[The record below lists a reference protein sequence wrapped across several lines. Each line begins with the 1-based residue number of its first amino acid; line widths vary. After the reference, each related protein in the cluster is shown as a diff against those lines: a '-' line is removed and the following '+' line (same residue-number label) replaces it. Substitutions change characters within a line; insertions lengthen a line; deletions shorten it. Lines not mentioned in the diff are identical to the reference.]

1 MQKLR
6 TIKDGLKAALRF
18 AVNSTG
24 EGKENVLS
32 NFFSSSLLLFFCAPF
47 RETSVCECISVL
59 ERAR

>member
-18 AVNSTG
+18 AVNSNWRG
-24 EGKENVLS
+24 ERKCFVKL
-32 NFFSSSLLLFFCAPF
+32 FFFLLAPFFCAPL